1 MRVVGGMRR
10 CGRGRKE
17 EETRVEA
24 TSTKGVHD
32 GQGSEVYPAT
42 RGHRERVLSCGGV
55 MYTVPAMLV
64 MIMTICGMDG
74 GDPTLQYQTLVLES
88 WTADVGGPA

>member
-1 MRVVGGMRR
+1 
-10 CGRGRKE
+10 
-17 EETRVEA
+17 
-24 TSTKGVHD
+24 
-32 GQGSEVYPAT
+32 
-42 RGHRERVLSCGGV
+42 